1 VFDGAARVGDPA
13 GVELIMIV
21 VIAAALVAGGLY
33 AVSVRRTREPD
44 IAEVARQAGL
54 QYSPSDP
61 FGCTRVRFRL
71 FSKGDG
77 NGAENVVWRDA
88 DDGHTYRAFDF
99 WYCDEVR
106 NDYGE
111 VVHKTYHRFSCALAL
126 VGSSWPEITIV
137 REGLIDKAL
146 LAVSGGDI
154 DFESEEFNRLFAVY
168 CRDRRFATALLDAG
182 MLEVLLSTRG
192 ELNFEIKGRW
202 LLVWTNPV
210 GAPLVPG
217 LLRVTERIVAAI
229 PPVVWELYPS
239 TFVDDHGR
247 PLPAGDDP
255 IARLETERALG
266 RLHRGDTAHPWTV
279 LGHSRFLPREGAAD
293 DDGRVE
299 YDLDGNPVPKVKEDP
314 WGAGRRPPHR
324 DPRP

>member
-1 VFDGAARVGDPA
+1 VFDCGALVGDPA
-13 GVELIMIV
+13 DVELV
-21 VIAAALVAGGLY
+21 VIGVIAVALVAGGVY
-33 AVSVRRTREPD
+33 AASITRTREPD
-44 IAEVARQAGL
+44 IAEVANGAGL
-54 QYSPSDP
+54 HYSPSDP

-88 DDGHTYRAFDF
+88 DDGHTYRAVDF

-106 NDYGE
+106 NDYGD

-126 VGSSWPEITIV
+126 VGSSWPDITIV

-154 DFESEEFNRLFAVY
+154 DFASEEFNRLFAVY

-182 MLEVLLSTRG
+182 MLELLLSTRG

-210 GAPLVPG
+210 RAPLVPG
-217 LLRVTERIVAAI
+217 LLGVAERIVAAI
-229 PPVVWELYPS
+229 PSVVWDLYPS
-239 TFVDDHGR
+239 TFVDEHGR
-247 PLPAGDDP
+247 PLPPGDDP
-255 IARLETERALG
+255 IMRIETELAAG
-266 RLHRGDTAHPWTV
+266 TLHRDDIDDPWTV
-279 LGHSRFLPREGAAD
+279 LGHSRFLPPEGAD
-293 DDGRVE
+293 EDDGRVE
-299 YDLDGNPVPKVKEDP
+299 YDLDGNPVPKVEEDP
-314 WGAGRRPPHR
+314 WGAGRPPPH
-324 DPRP
+324 PETI